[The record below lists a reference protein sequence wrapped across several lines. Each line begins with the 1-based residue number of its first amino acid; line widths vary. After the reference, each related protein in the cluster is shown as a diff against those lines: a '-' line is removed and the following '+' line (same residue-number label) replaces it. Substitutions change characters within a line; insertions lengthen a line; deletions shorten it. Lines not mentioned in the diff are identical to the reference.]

1 MNILQSPNEYAQTC
15 IETFG
20 GAAGALEALAR
31 VDLKAAYPHVPA
43 MFWRDVESLLRLET
57 QSDETIEEAE
67 ERWASGGA
75 FLDETR
81 AYWFQGADLMGFHDA
96 HVRER
101 LAQGIESTGIDMANA
116 SWWNRHPEAWEA
128 AVESHNSF

>member
-1 MNILQSPNEYAQTC
+1 MNILQSPDTYAQTC

-31 VDLKAAYPHVPA
+31 VDLKAAYPRVPA
-43 MFWRDVESLLRLET
+43 MFWQDVCALLRLET

-67 ERWASGGA
+67 ERWAGGGA

-81 AYWFQGADLMGFHDA
+81 AYWMRGADLLGHHDA

-116 SWWNRHPEAWEA
+116 SWWDRHPEELDA
-128 AVESHNSF
+128 AMRSHASF